1 MPQPGSTFGSDNVWF
16 QGNHPDTFANFNWDQ
31 DTSSPLPQA
40 STDPDPGFGD
50 GEQLFFD
57 TFSPSS
63 SQQIAQPFR
72 QPESGTTH
80 GTASSPSSIIG
91 DGAQVVDHV
100 RSQSNPRIERN
111 GATVPPNQSLRQ
123 KRPTP
128 HDFEIFLPPSQDPSA
143 QPAATGSQ
151 QYQIP
156 RAGFSASA
164 SPPQHASS
172 QSHKPQ
178 SAYTQAQDH
187 NLETR
192 NSSAAYNRS
201 PNKSRARPPFRSP
214 PVPPP
219 TAQNRR
225 DYSKS
230 TPLARQM
237 NLTGSTF
244 QHNDE
249 EEIRRLYLGQ
259 SVNRTESSFS
269 NRSLLSREAHEH
281 TNPDS
286 TEDESR
292 FESSRSE
299 AGLHASQADFGHGRV
314 PGVARSSEDGNQQK
328 HVESPLP
335 LGKGFTIHVGS
346 EIFKLSG
353 ASIMSDAPSYF
364 SRFFTDQLKKDSE
377 SPPDIRPLFIDR
389 DPETFRDI
397 CRHLQGYVIQPRD
410 ASHYVRL
417 FVDAQL
423 FSLPRLTSLLFD
435 SETFISIGGENFTL
449 PRDLFSGFGNTPNYF
464 SLGFAAFFSSP
475 DEPFPGLD
483 AKGLLRP
490 PPVKPPNVPSRSAR
504 VFGDILHLLRGYPMT
519 IRDENHR
526 AELLRDCR
534 YFNLRGLEQRIIAHH
549 ISYNASRSTSEI
561 IIRLEDIRQSGIS
574 YVEDVSPSSIS
585 PLGGWIHYA
594 RPFVDLEETSHEL
607 ILQIDD
613 EAAKLDFRSMRIE
626 FYDMTKARISKLF
639 QVIANKMNLPVNV
652 PLGLMMATG
661 GAASQEVSPGNTPLS
676 EDRVK
681 VHLGQDSHI
690 ILDGEDYIPEH
701 NLSELHI
708 RYEEEGY
715 SHDASSPNIDRNSVV
730 SAPTSTTT
738 TSAPSF
744 WPPSLMPPGQP
755 RGISPAST
763 QPPPRKRRRRGSLD
777 EFGEWMVKKG
787 QWRLKIRPRPDGS
800 RQMNHEVPNGN
811 DAIFDKMEVVL
822 HAVKLEAFTGQRGRN
837 MQRGFLP

>member
-1 MPQPGSTFGSDNVWF
+1 MPQPGSTFGSGSVSS
-16 QGNHPDTFANFNWDQ
+16 QRNHPDTFANFNWDQ
-31 DTSSPLPQA
+31 DTSEPLPQA
-40 STDPDPGFGD
+40 STDSGPIFGN

-63 SQQIAQPFR
+63 SQQIVQPFR
-72 QPESGTTH
+72 QPGSGTIH
-80 GTASSPSSIIG
+80 GAASPLSSAIGDEAQVIGRVRGQSSPRVERK
-91 DGAQVVDHV
+91 GA
-100 RSQSNPRIERN
+100 
-111 GATVPPNQSLRQ
+111 AVPPNQSSRQ
-123 KRPTP
+123 KRAAP

-143 QPAATGSQ
+143 RPAATGSPR
-151 QYQIP
+151 YQTS
-156 RAGFSASA
+156 RARYSAST

-172 QSHKPQ
+172 QFPKAQP
-178 SAYTQAQDH
+178 AYTQAQDH
-187 NLETR
+187 NLEIR
-192 NSSAAYNRS
+192 NSSAAYDRS
-201 PNKSRARPPFRSP
+201 PASSRARPPFRSP
-214 PVPPP
+214 AAPPP

-225 DYSKS
+225 EHNKS

-249 EEIRRLYLGQ
+249 EEIRRFYLGQ
-259 SVNRTESSFS
+259 SVNRTESVVSD
-269 NRSLLSREAHEH
+269 RSLHSVGAHEY
-281 TNPDS
+281 TNPDRS
-286 TEDESR
+286 EDASR
-292 FESSRSE
+292 FESSRLE
-299 AGLHASQADFGHGRV
+299 AGLQASQVDLGHGPV
-314 PGVARSSEDGNQQK
+314 PGVARSSEDGNRQTDD
-328 HVESPLP
+328 EGPLP

-364 SRFFTDQLKKDSE
+364 SRFFADQLKESSE
-377 SPPDIRPLFIDR
+377 APLDARPLFIDR

-449 PRDLFSGFGNTPNYF
+449 PRDLFSSFGNTPNYF

-483 AKGLLRP
+483 TKGLLRP
-490 PPVKPPNVPSRSAR
+490 PPVKPPNVPSRSAK
-504 VFGDILHLLRGYPMT
+504 VFADILHMLRGYPMT
-519 IRDENHR
+519 VRDENHR

-561 IIRLEDIRQSGIS
+561 VIRLEDIRQSGIS

-585 PLGGWIHYA
+585 PLGGWIYYA

-701 NLSELHI
+701 NLSELHS
-708 RYEEEGY
+708 RYEEDYNHG
-715 SHDASSPNIDRNSVV
+715 ASSPNIDRNSVV

-738 TSAPSF
+738 TSAPSI

-755 RGISPAST
+755 RGISPASA

-777 EFGEWMVKKG
+777 EFGEWVVKKG
-787 QWRLKIRPRPDGS
+787 QWRLKVRPRPDGS
-800 RQMNHEVPNGN
+800 RPIHHEIPNGN
-811 DAIFDKMEVVL
+811 DAIFDKMEIVL

>member
-1 MPQPGSTFGSDNVWF
+1 MPQPGSTFGSDIGWF
-16 QGNHPDTFANFNWDQ
+16 QGNHPDTIADFNWDQ
-31 DTSSPLPQA
+31 DNSEHLPQA
-40 STDPDPGFGD
+40 STESGPGFGD
-50 GEQLFFD
+50 GGQLFFD
-57 TFSPSS
+57 TFSPQS

-72 QPESGTTH
+72 QPESSTTH
-80 GTASSPSSIIG
+80 GAISQPPSATGDEAQVIGGVKSPSS
-91 DGAQVVDHV
+91 
-100 RSQSNPRIERN
+100 PRTERK
-111 GATVPPNQSLRQ
+111 GATVPPSRSSRQ
-123 KRPTP
+123 KRTTP

-143 QPAATGSQ
+143 QPAATGSH

-172 QSHKPQ
+172 QFPKPQ
-178 SAYTQAQDH
+178 STYTQAQDH

-192 NSSAAYNRS
+192 SSSAAHARS
-201 PNKSRARPPFRSP
+201 PTNSRARPPFLSP
-214 PVPPP
+214 PAPPSP
-219 TAQNRR
+219 VQHRR
-225 DYSKS
+225 QYNKS
-230 TPLARQM
+230 IPLARQM

-259 SVNRTESSFS
+259 SVNRTESSVS
-269 NRSLLSREAHEH
+269 NRSVQSRGAREH
-281 TNPDS
+281 TNPDT
-286 TEDESR
+286 TEDDSR
-292 FESSRSE
+292 DEPSRSE
-299 AGLHASQADFGHGRV
+299 AAFHASQVDLGHGPI
-314 PGVARSSEDGNQQK
+314 PGVARSSEGENRPKDM
-328 HVESPLP
+328 ESPLP
-335 LGKGFTIHVGS
+335 LGKGFTIQVGS

-364 SRFFTDQLKKDSE
+364 SRFFADQLKEDSE
-377 SPPDIRPLFIDR
+377 APPNIRPLFIDR

-435 SETFISIGGENFTL
+435 SETFVSIGGENFTL

-483 AKGLLRP
+483 TKGLLRP
-490 PPVKPPNVPSRSAR
+490 PPVKPPNVPSRSAK
-504 VFGDILHLLRGYPMT
+504 VFADILHMLRGYSMT

-549 ISYNASRSTSEI
+549 ISYNASRSASEI

-574 YVEDVSPSSIS
+574 YMEDASPSSIS

-681 VHLGQDSHI
+681 INLGQDAHI
-690 ILDGEDYIPEH
+690 LLDGEEYIPEH
-701 NLSELHI
+701 NLSELHS
-708 RYEEEGY
+708 RYEDDYG
-715 SHDASSPNIDRNSVV
+715 HDSNSPNHDRNSVV

-738 TSAPSF
+738 TSAPSI

-755 RGISPAST
+755 RAISPAST

-777 EFGEWMVKKG
+777 DFGEWIVKKG
-787 QWRLKIRPRPDGS
+787 QWRLKVRPRPDGS
-800 RQMNHEVPNGN
+800 RPMHHEIPNGN
-811 DAIFDKMEVVL
+811 GAIFDKMEIVL
-822 HAVKLEAFTGQRGRN
+822 HAVKLEAFSGQRGRN
-837 MQRGFLP
+837 MQRGFLN